1 VKINASFAAS
11 PASEWILVGGITST
25 SAQFR
30 IALDSAMIQDKTN
43 DPLFLL
49 VSNAPNL
56 MNPIFS
62 QGLVVNENITVTA
75 TTDTSSILSIAV
87 ENLEPATIYYYGM
100 IRNDNPNGNENIL
113 LPGRFKTFGPENEP
127 YNFTV
132 ALASCAQTGSKSVVF
147 DEITAE
153 NADVFIHMGDLHY
166 EDITENNLQKRLDAV
181 STVLASSQQA
191 QLYRSTG
198 LVYMYDDHDFG
209 ANDAGADFEIQ
220 GARDTALRSY
230 QIAIPHYPLAAQQQQ
245 QQQTSTLN
253 TSQALAN
260 YQAFTIGTVRFLL
273 SDLRS
278 EATANAM
285 YSAEQRE
292 WLRTELAQ
300 AANYDFVIWIT
311 TKPWIGEPES
321 GDDAWMGYANDR
333 QELSDWIQEVIGDA
347 NQGPQN
353 LLAVSGDAH
362 MLAFDDGTNTYYGSS
377 ADNNVSTAANST
389 YSFPILQ
396 SGPLHRLG
404 SVKGGPFSDGCTTK
418 TLEVNHQYSTIQFT
432 FVENQDPCM
441 EITAYTIDDSIHG
454 VTKSIVFQKRL
465 CGKIFSPSQANV
477 REGTCKAQQFS
488 TSNII
493 LFAFSV
499 GLAVAFTIV
508 SCVGVKK
515 RFWFSMFVFFA
526 YVVVMAVGFGVYFAK
541 GYGDVLDLT
550 PTLSILVAQSA
561 MFLLYALYLLWQRK
575 RLTTATFS
583 DIQKAP
589 WTITDNDAAVGFD
602 EELYK

>member
-1 VKINASFAAS
+1 MENAA
-11 PASEWILVGGITST
+11 IQDST
-25 SAQFR
+25 SV
-30 IALDSAMIQDKTN
+30 LV
-43 DPLFLL
+43 
-49 VSNAPNL
+49 VSNAQNL
-56 MNPIFS
+56 IDRIFS
-62 QGLVVNENITVTA
+62 QRLFNNNNNEDEETINMTVT
-75 TTDTSSILSIAV
+75 TEGETSSILSISLK
-87 ENLEPATIYYYGM
+87 NLEPATLYYYGI
-100 IRNDNPNGNENIL
+100 IRKDSTDDGRENIL
-113 LPGRFKTFGPENEP
+113 LPGRFKTFGVENEP

-153 NADVFIHMGDLHY
+153 NLDLFIHMGDLHY
-166 EDITENNLQKRLDAV
+166 EDIADNNLQKRLDAIA
-181 STVLASSQQA
+181 TVLASSQQS

-198 LVYMYDDHDFG
+198 LAYMYDDHDFG
-209 ANDAGADFEIQ
+209 DNNAGAYFEIE
-220 GARDTALRSY
+220 GARDMALQSY
-230 QIAIPHYPLAAQQQQ
+230 QIAIPHYPLAAQQ
-245 QQQTSTLN
+245 SSIFN
-253 TSQALAN
+253 TSQVLAN

-278 EATANAM
+278 EATTDSM
-285 YSAEQRE
+285 YSAEQRA

-300 AANYDFVIWIT
+300 ASNYDFMIWIT

-321 GDDAWMGYANDR
+321 GDDAWLGYAKDR
-333 QELSDWIQEVIGDA
+333 QELSDWIAEVIGDA

-377 ADNNVSTAANST
+377 ADNNNQSTTTTSNAT

-396 SGPLHRLG
+396 SGPLHRFG

-418 TLEVNHQYSTIQFT
+418 TLEVNHQYSTIQFS

-441 EITAYTIDDSIHG
+441 EITAYTIDDSIPG
-454 VTKSIVFQKRL
+454 VTKSIAFQKSL

-477 REGTCKAQQFS
+477 RQGTCKAQQFS
-488 TSNII
+488 TQSII
-493 LFAFSV
+493 LFSISV
-499 GLAVAFTIV
+499 GLAVVYTIV

-515 RFWFSMFVFFA
+515 RFWFSTFVFFA

-541 GYGDVLDLT
+541 GYGDVLNPT

-561 MFLLYALYLLWQRK
+561 LFLLYAFYLLWQRK
-575 RLTTATFS
+575 RLTTATML
-583 DIQKAP
+583 DIQQAP
-589 WTITDNDAAVGFD
+589 LTTTGDDAAAGFD